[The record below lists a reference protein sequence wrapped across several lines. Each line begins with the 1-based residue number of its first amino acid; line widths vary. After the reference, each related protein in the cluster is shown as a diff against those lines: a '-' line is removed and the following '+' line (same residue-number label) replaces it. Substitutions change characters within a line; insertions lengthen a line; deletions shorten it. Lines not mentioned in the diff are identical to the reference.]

1 MFTNM
6 STLTVLQYTPKVP
19 HSITHKLPAK
29 PCWTDS
35 SKKPVKTLLVS
46 TKATESNDKQEKPA
60 RDSKHTARQSPTFDT
75 DKDQGMC

>member
-6 STLTVLQYTPKVP
+6 STLTVLQYTPKVS

-35 SKKPVKTLLVS
+35 SKKPVKTPLVS
-46 TKATESNDKQEKPA
+46 TKARESNDEQEKPA
-60 RDSKHTARQSPTFDT
+60 RDSKCTARESPTFDT
-75 DKDQGMC
+75 DKAPGMC